1 MAHAK
6 ASGRFPKD
14 PLRMTARNTRTS
26 PHSMPLPHRS
36 KMNIEYTKVSVPKQL
51 CRYHHSLLNKPP
63 WAVISE
69 DYGMNTLQDYVAI
82 KTGGCRDSGVCVPNQ
97 HVQTG

>member
-1 MAHAK
+1 
-6 ASGRFPKD
+6 
-14 PLRMTARNTRTS
+14 
-26 PHSMPLPHRS
+26 MPLPHRS

-82 KTGGCRDSGVCVPNQ
+82 KTGGCATAECVEPACPDRLTA
-97 HVQTG
+97 HFAITETSLTGD